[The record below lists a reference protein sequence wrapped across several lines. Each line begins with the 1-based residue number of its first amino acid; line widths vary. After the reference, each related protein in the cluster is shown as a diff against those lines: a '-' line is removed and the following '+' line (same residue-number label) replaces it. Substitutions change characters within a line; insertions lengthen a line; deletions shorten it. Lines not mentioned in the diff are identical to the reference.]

1 MSTTPPADELM
12 CITVATGTMGIFG
25 FLLPGVLDVATK
37 DDDRVNLQRTKAA
50 IAGLA
55 LGAAGSAGTRTPW
68 PFLTA
73 VVMVGLLSWEFEAN
87 RSKGEA

>member
-1 MSTTPPADELM
+1 MSSPPPDELM

-25 FLLPGVLDVATK
+25 FLLPGVLDVAGK
-37 DDDRVNLQRTKAA
+37 DDGRVRMQQSKAA

-55 LGAAGSAGTRTPW
+55 LGAAGSAGTKTPW

-73 VVMVGLLSWEFEAN
+73 LIMVILLSWEFEAN
-87 RSKGEA
+87 RKRGTA